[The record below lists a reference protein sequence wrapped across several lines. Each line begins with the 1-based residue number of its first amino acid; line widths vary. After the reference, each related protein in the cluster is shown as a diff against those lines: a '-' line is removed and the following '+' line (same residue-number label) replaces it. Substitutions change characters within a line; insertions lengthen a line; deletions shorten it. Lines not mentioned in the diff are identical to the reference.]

1 MTNARKGEGQTAL
14 ITGASAGIGV
24 ELAECFAKDGYAV
37 IVTARSEGPLRELA
51 GRLAREHNIQ
61 AVAIP
66 ADIGQP
72 GGGEKLANDIKSR
85 GLGVDVLVN
94 NAGYGMSGGFDDLS
108 AESQIGMI
116 DLNVRALVEL
126 TYIFFPQMLKN
137 KRGGVLNVASTAAF
151 QPGPFMTV
159 YYATKAFVL
168 SFSEALWE
176 EARGTGVKVSALC
189 PGPTESKFHDRAGTT
204 KVRASKIAGMMTSKA
219 VAQIGYN
226 AFQRNQRV
234 AISGRMNAVM
244 ARLVPYFPR
253 GMTLGI
259 ARSLNTRYSDR
270 A

>member
-1 MTNARKGEGQTAL
+1 MTRKGEGQTAL

-37 IVTARSEGPLRELA
+37 IVTARSEGPLKELA
-51 GRLAREHNIQ
+51 GRLAREHNVQ

-72 GGGEKLANDIKSR
+72 GGGEKLASEIRSR

-108 AESQIGMI
+108 AESQLGMI

-126 TYIFFPQMLKN
+126 THIFFPQMLKN
-137 KRGGVLNVASTAAF
+137 RRGGVLNVASTAAF

-204 KVRASKIAGMMTSKA
+204 KVRASKIAGMMTSRA

-226 AFQRNQRV
+226 AFQRGQRV
-234 AISGRMNAVM
+234 AISGGMNAFM
-244 ARLVPYFPR
+244 ARLVPFFPR